1 MEWSLA
7 HNYYNIRIS
16 YYSHL
21 LQEDR
26 TSYFP
31 PNFGMLFQNGS
42 GGEMIDKETKSNPPL
57 AFMHK
62 SSRKPVGG
70 KCVLM
75 EVKFWLY
82 VLKWSFSRAWHS
94 HHFVSWI
101 SHSVYMCPILEI
113 INWAR
118 VFNTSWT
125 IAIKSLFWIK
135 YQTKYGYT

>member
-26 TSYFP
+26 TSYFA

-62 SSRKPVGG
+62 SSRKPIGG

-75 EVKFWLY
+75 EVKFWLCFKMKFLQSLTQSSFCFLDFSFCLY
-82 VLKWSFSRAWHS
+82 VSYIGNHKLGQSFQ
-94 HHFVSWI
+94 HFLDYS
-101 SHSVYMCPILEI
+101 Y
-113 INWAR
+113 
-118 VFNTSWT
+118 
-125 IAIKSLFWIK
+125 
-135 YQTKYGYT
+135 